1 MNKSF
6 VYDLTRQTNSTFNIF
21 NALDKDIHR
30 RKRRLVGHAIIER
43 AMRSF
48 EATMTQQIDI
58 F

>member
-48 EATMTQQIDI
+48 EATMT
-58 F
+58 